1 MLRESICCSS
11 GYDGTRL
18 TATVIAAEE
27 PRFLFQIVHGMAEH
41 HRRYMPFMEH
51 LASLGGAVIA
61 QDLRG
66 HGETAGEE
74 NYGFFGSNAVEAVL
88 ADVHQ
93 AGEILRGRYP
103 DLPFILFGHSMGTL
117 IARLYAAEK
126 DELLAGLILSGA
138 VSHNPLVGVAK
149 TLANLWEIFRGERHL
164 SRTLAQLSTGSFNRA
179 FPPSGEP
186 AAEYRWLSANPETR
200 IAYAEDPACGFPF
213 TVNGHGTMFSFMKEA
228 YSPKNWNVHNR
239 DMPVLFLSGEEDP
252 VMTDA
257 AHFADAVQFMR
268 DMGYRNVE
276 SRLYPGMRHEI
287 LQETGRD
294 DVYRDVEA
302 FLEKILCKNADSV

>member
-1 MLRESICCSS
+1 MLRESICCCSE
-11 GYDGTRL
+11 YDGTPL
-18 TATVIAAEE
+18 AATVIAAED

-41 HRRYMPFMEH
+41 HRRYIPFMEH

-93 AGEILRGRYP
+93 TGEILRGRYP
-103 DLPFILFGHSMGTL
+103 GLPFILFGHSMGTL
-117 IARLYAAEK
+117 IARLYAAGK
-126 DELLAGLILSGA
+126 DELLSGLILSGA

-149 TLANLWEIFRGERHL
+149 LLANLWEIFRGERHC
-164 SRTLAQLSTGSFNRA
+164 SRTLTRLSTGNFNRA
-179 FPPSGEP
+179 FPPSKELGGE
-186 AAEYRWLSANPETR
+186 YQWLSVNPENR

-213 TVNGHGTMFSFMKEA
+213 TVNGHAAMFSFMKEA
-228 YSPKNWNVHNR
+228 YTPKNWNVHNR
-239 DMPVLFLSGEEDP
+239 DMPVLFLSGAEDP
-252 VMTDA
+252 VMPDA

-287 LQETGRD
+287 LQETDRD
-294 DVYRDVEA
+294 AVYRDVDA
-302 FLEKILCKNADSV
+302 FLGKLL